1 MVTMN
6 PFKPGYGI
14 MPPYLAG
21 RECEQSAIS
30 DELEVLANSRGP
42 RPILMIGPRGCG
54 KTVLIEWCREQADKI
69 SSNIRIKEIVG
80 SIPDDLAAGLTENS
94 GGGFRPSEASADVRF
109 RNEGDSQAELVDR
122 IAEECAKSPLLLLVD
137 EVARKS
143 PAGMGE
149 LLELAQVINR
159 RSNSLLLVFAGTPGT
174 VEVLRVSG
182 ATFFDRAKGLNIGL
196 LDSADSK
203 EAICKPL
210 GERKMSID
218 KAALD
223 RIVEDSQGFPYF
235 LQEWGQALF
244 DEAQRNQRSEILTGD
259 IAATRDEVRKSKEQT
274 YESRYYEWRE
284 TDISLLAEV
293 MRLTQERLAQGCLSK
308 ADLLQAVGSEL
319 EDRGTTSIEAE
330 EFTENIL
337 ATGCLWK
344 PLGSPHLVSGLPSFI
359 QHVLQRDSEHT
370 RNKISESTKDEAQAR
385 SGQLKPRKPDVT
397 NIDASADRKNGAF
410 RRPLFDT
417 HIVVDWSARGK
428 PGPAKPTKDG
438 IWWAVARVD
447 DASVSLPPEYART
460 RDDALRRLTCLIA
473 DELKMNRRVL
483 VGFDFPFGYPK
494 GVAERLTGNAS
505 ALALWDWLAERIK
518 DEPDNANNRFEVAE
532 KINEAYDSGLGP
544 CWGRPRA
551 WPFPTIPEKESARTV
566 QEPHPR
572 ERRVADQR
580 AKGAKTVWQL
590 AYAGSVGSQV
600 LLGLPALKR
609 LIEDPSIAERTAV
622 WPLQTGLEMPNAQA
636 VVAEIYPSLLR
647 KEIEKRRR
655 NDEIQDCAQV
665 RINAEA
671 FARLDVA
678 GNLAPLFRGAS
689 WLMPDQRYLIETE
702 EAWILGLGHEQA
714 LRRALPSP

>member
-1 MVTMN
+1 
-6 PFKPGYGI
+6 
-14 MPPYLAG
+14 
-21 RECEQSAIS
+21 
-30 DELEVLANSRGP
+30 
-42 RPILMIGPRGCG
+42 MIGPRGCG
-54 KTVLIEWCREQADKI
+54 KTVLIEWCREQAGKI

-80 SIPDDLAAGLTENS
+80 NIPDDLRAIATSLTDNSYGGSSTGEAASTANDDM
-94 GGGFRPSEASADVRF
+94 ASADARYSNG
-109 RNEGDSQAELVDR
+109 RDSQMGQAEMVDR
-122 IAEECAKSPLLLLVD
+122 LVEECDRSPLLLLVD

-174 VEVLRVSG
+174 IKVLRASG
-182 ATFFDRAKGLNIGL
+182 ATFFDRAKGLNIGF
-196 LDSADSK
+196 LDEADSK
-203 EAICKPL
+203 EAIRRPL
-210 GERKMSID
+210 GEMEMDIEDS
-218 KAALD
+218 ALD
-223 RIVEDSQGFPYF
+223 RTVEDSQGFPYF
-235 LQEWGQALF
+235 LQEWGKALF
-244 DEAQRNQRSEILTGD
+244 DEAQRNQRSEILADD
-259 IAATRDEVRKSKEQT
+259 ITATRDEVRKSIEQT
-274 YESRYYEWRE
+274 YESRYDKWRE
-284 TDISLLAEV
+284 TEISLLAEV
-293 MRLTQERLAQGCLSK
+293 LCLTQERLAQGCLTK
-308 ADLLQAVGSEL
+308 ADLLQAVVSEL

-330 EFTENIL
+330 EFTKNIL

-359 QHVLQRDSEHT
+359 QHVLQRDFEHIARA
-370 RNKISESTKDEAQAR
+370 RNKISESTKGEAQAR
-385 SGQLKPRKPDVT
+385 PEQLEPRKPDVT
-397 NIDASADRKNGAF
+397 NIDASADSKNGAF

-494 GVAERLTGNAS
+494 GVAEHLTGNAS

-544 CWGRPRA
+544 CWGRPRT

-609 LIEDPSIAERTAV
+609 LIEDPSIAGRTAV
-622 WPLQTGLEMPNAQA
+622 WPLQTGLQMPNAQA
-636 VVAEIYPSLLR
+636 VIAEIYPSLLR
-647 KEIEKRRR
+647 KEVEKRRR

-678 GNLAPLFRGAS
+678 GKLAPLFRGAPR
-689 WLMPDQRYLIETE
+689 LTPDQRYLIETE